1 MGDGINFDP
10 LVAAHMRE
18 ELTKSLEV
26 IRKQATTF
34 EGLAQSLEACWR
46 DESAND
52 VAELIRYGSCMY
64 GSVAGQILEVQSH
77 LDELERIYDMQEAAK
92 AAART
97 AGQNRALGS
106 MDNQKH
112 QGISSNPDGHPND
125 QGYHASIGPDRY
137 R

>member
-1 MGDGINFDP
+1 MGEGINFDP

-18 ELTKSLEV
+18 ELAKSLEI

-46 DESAND
+46 DESAGD
-52 VAELIRYGSCMY
+52 IAELIRNGSCMY
-64 GSVAGQILEVQSH
+64 GSVAGQILKVQSH
-77 LDELERIYDMQEAAK
+77 LDELERLYDMQEAAK

-106 MDNQKH
+106 TTSQKF
-112 QGISSNPDGHPND
+112 QGINPDSGSYLNG
-125 QGYHASIGPDRY
+125 QGNHASIGPDRY